1 MLIAFPAMLF
11 CLFLCLTV
19 VSVKYDN
26 AFVAACFSA
35 SATIWIVVMVQAIKG
50 V

>member
-1 MLIAFPAMLF
+1 MLIAFPTMMF
-11 CLFLCLTV
+11 CLFLGLTV
-19 VSVKYDN
+19 VSVKHGS

-35 SATIWIVVMVQAIKG
+35 SATIWLVNMVQAIKG